1 MNTLVYDG
9 RLEEVSTPMPG
20 PICWYPDVRTHLLVP
35 RCPDPSVGTSMPGPI
50 GQASTTHSTHL
61 LHPLVQVQ
69 SSVLLMSG
77 YAVGKRFY
85 KASNVIDGLD
95 HLTAVPCGV
104 CPVVSRV
111 RERER

>member
-1 MNTLVYDG
+1 MNTLVFDG
-9 RLEEVSTPMPG
+9 RLEEVGTPMLI
-20 PICWYPDVRTHLLVP
+20 PIDWYPAPHL
-35 RCPDPSVGTSMPGPI
+35 
-50 GQASTTHSTHL
+50 H

-85 KASNVIDGLD
+85 KASNAIDGLD

-111 RERER
+111 RKMLDRMVCMDDCMHIHLHCLSVCL

>member
-1 MNTLVYDG
+1 VNTLVFDG
-9 RLEEVSTPMPG
+9 RLEEVGTPMPI
-20 PICWYPDVRTHLLVP
+20 PIDWYPAPHL
-35 RCPDPSVGTSMPGPI
+35 
-50 GQASTTHSTHL
+50 H

-85 KASNVIDGLD
+85 KASNAIDGLD

-111 RERER
+111 REMLDRMVSMDDCMHIHLNIACLCACSGSTHSSL

>member
-1 MNTLVYDG
+1 
-9 RLEEVSTPMPG
+9 MPV
-20 PICWYPDVRTHLLVP
+20 PIDWYPAPLLHLHPLI
-35 RCPDPSVGTSMPGPI
+35 SI
-50 GQASTTHSTHL
+50 
-61 LHPLVQVQ
+61 HPLVQVQ

-85 KASNVIDGLD
+85 KASNAIDGLD

-111 RERER
+111 REMLDRWIDRYIDSMDGFIDSMDSMDDCMHIHLH